1 MENQDQ
7 NRTDNPFTDNSF
19 VNNPLP
25 ESAETTMEHPAAEPL
40 TKDIAG
46 QSEAASEELQ
56 KMEEKKTA
64 LPYGTWPV
72 HDAEPAPNQAP
83 GPAPVYGASPAP
95 NQAPVYGANP
105 APNQA
110 PGPVPVY
117 GANPAPVY
125 GTAPETVSPGAQAV
139 RDAAMT
145 KKKILNAHE
154 LRLKSDFGRL
164 GGFALMLGILAAFCF
179 YKNANAVTYPLFI
192 AVLYLSIFRI
202 MPVLGFTVKKD
213 SWFLA
218 AAALVLAANS
228 CATAN
233 STVHFLN
240 HIAQL
245 LLGSIMLLHQCYS
258 DREWN
263 IEKYLSSIAGL
274 WFQAIASL
282 PLPFSYT
289 TTLLKK
295 VKSGKNRNILM
306 ILGGMLAAVPAVIYL
321 GYLLADADAVFQ
333 HLIVEVIL
341 DIFNLSTIFSVGLL
355 IIFSTLTA
363 CCLMGSVCS
372 LSITR
377 LKAPRQHNPLAAIS
391 FTAMITLLYLLFC
404 GIQVIYLFAGKGRL
418 PEGVTYSEYAREGFF
433 QLLAVVVLNL
443 VFVLNCFKYFRKHR
457 ALTFLLTVIS
467 LCTYVMIA
475 SAVYRMLLYV
485 DVYYLTF
492 LRLFVL
498 WFLGLLS
505 VLMLGVLAIIFFPR
519 FPLFRW
525 CLVSITI
532 AWCGFAW
539 CFPDAQIARYN
550 IAREGGR
557 ITMDNAEYLT
567 EELSADAAFVIA
579 QAEVSPEVTYHS
591 LYYFDSLA
599 SDNPSFHHPA
609 SAYDPVDKVILI
621 SSLNGI
627 PWNSQRLD
635 AYRLSSGED
644 QIERQL
650 ERARNWTPG
659 IRSYNISEA
668 RAKEA
673 AALFLKP

>member
-1 MENQDQ
+1 MENQNQ
-7 NRTDNPFTDNSF
+7 NRTDNSF

-25 ESAETTMEHPAAEPL
+25 ESAETPVEHPAAESL
-40 TKDIAG
+40 AKEMTG
-46 QSEAASEELQ
+46 QSEPEELQ

-72 HDAEPAPNQAP
+72 NSHNTEPNQASGPAPVYGANSSPNQAP
-83 GPAPVYGASPAP
+83 GPAPVYGANS
-95 NQAPVYGANP
+95 APVYGA
-105 APNQA
+105 
-110 PGPVPVY
+110 
-117 GANPAPVY
+117 
-125 GTAPETVSPGAQAV
+125 APEMLSSGAQAV
-139 RDAAMT
+139 REAAMT

-179 YKNANAVTYPLFI
+179 YKNANAITYPLFI

-218 AAALVLAANS
+218 AAALVLAVNS

-289 TTLLKK
+289 TALLKK

-306 ILGGMLAAVPAVIYL
+306 ILGGILAAVPAVIYL

-355 IIFSTLTA
+355 VIFSTLTA

-372 LSITR
+372 LSITQ
-377 LKAPRQHNPLAAIS
+377 LKASRQHNPLAAIS

-404 GIQVIYLFAGKGRL
+404 GIQVVYLFAGKGRL

-457 ALTFLLTVIS
+457 VLTLLLTVIS

-505 VLMLGVLAIIFFPR
+505 VLMLGVLAMIFFPH

-525 CLVSITI
+525 CLASITI

-591 LYYFDSLA
+591 LYYFD
-599 SDNPSFHHPA
+599 NPAFYHSI
-609 SAYDPVDKVILI
+609 SMDSPVDKAILI
-621 SSLNGI
+621 SNLNGI
-627 PWNSQRLD
+627 PWNSRRLA
-635 AYRLSSGED
+635 AYRLSSGEE
-644 QIERQL
+644 QIEQQL

-659 IRSYNISEA
+659 IRSYNFSEA

-673 AALFLKP
+673 AALFLEP

>member
-1 MENQDQ
+1 MENQNQ
-7 NRTDNPFTDNSF
+7 NRTDNPCTDNSF

-25 ESAETTMEHPAAEPL
+25 KPAETTVEHPAAEP
-40 TKDIAG
+40 
-46 QSEAASEELQ
+46 
-56 KMEEKKTA
+56 
-64 LPYGTWPV
+64 
-72 HDAEPAPNQAP
+72 APNQTP
-83 GPAPVYGASPAP
+83 GPAPVYGANPTPTPVPGPAPVYGANPAP
-95 NQAPVYGANP
+95 NQTPGPAPVYGANP

-110 PGPVPVY
+110 PGQAPVY

-125 GTAPETVSPGAQAV
+125 GAAPEMVSPGAQAV

-202 MPVLGFTVKKD
+202 MPVLGFTIKKD

-289 TTLLKK
+289 TALLKK

-372 LSITR
+372 LSIPG

-404 GIQVIYLFAGKGRL
+404 GIQVIYLFAGKGSL

-505 VLMLGVLAIIFFPR
+505 VLMLGVLAMIFFPH

-525 CLVSITI
+525 CLASITI

-591 LYYFDSLA
+591 LYYFD
-599 SDNPSFHHPA
+599 NPAFYHSI
-609 SAYDPVDKVILI
+609 SMDSPVDKVILI

-635 AYRLSSGED
+635 AYRLSSGEE
-644 QIERQL
+644 QIERQF

-659 IRSYNISEA
+659 IRSYNFSEA